1 MPQSL
6 SAHTSPG
13 AVPTLTGRLKI
24 QFDAL
29 DSCHQQTI
37 DTLNL
42 LVKLVDQLDQHA
54 ADEPVKRMARQ
65 ILTFFGGESRAHHA
79 EEEHLVF
86 PPILQGLDHRLIE
99 KVRRLQQD
107 HVWLEQDWLEL
118 GLQLDA
124 IARGY
129 NWYDREALRQGTST
143 FVALYLDHID
153 LEESIIYPQ
162 AKRRLAERADA
173 GAARVQAE
181 QTRRR
186 T

>member
-1 MPQSL
+1 M
-6 SAHTSPG
+6 
-13 AVPTLTGRLKI
+13 

-29 DSCHQQTI
+29 DTCHQQTLA
-37 DTLNL
+37 TLNL

-54 ADEPVKRMARQ
+54 ADEPVKRLARE
-65 ILTFFGGESRAHHA
+65 IISFFNGESRSHHA

-99 KVRRLQQD
+99 KIRRLQQD

-129 NWYDREALRQGTST
+129 NWYDREALRNGTST

-173 GAARVQAE
+173 GAARLEAE
-181 QTRRR
+181 QTRRHA
-186 T
+186 

>member
-1 MPQSL
+1 MPMSPPAPSARPAAPAL
-6 SAHTSPG
+6 S
-13 AVPTLTGRLKI
+13 GRLKL

-29 DSCHQQTI
+29 DTCHQQTI
-37 DTLNL
+37 DTLHL
-42 LVKLVDQLDQHA
+42 LVQLVEQLDQHA
-54 ADEPVKRMARQ
+54 ADEPVKRVARQ
-65 ILTFFGGESRAHHA
+65 IIGFFNGESRAHHA

-129 NWYDREALRQGTST
+129 NWYDRQALRQGTST

-153 LEESIIYPQ
+153 LEESIVYPQ

-173 GAARVQAE
+173 GAARLHAE
-181 QTRRR
+181 ETRRR
-186 T
+186 A

>member
-1 MPQSL
+1 MPL
-6 SAHTSPG
+6 SPFAPASPP
-13 AVPTLTGRLKI
+13 AVPTLSGRLKI

-29 DSCHQQTI
+29 DTCHQQTI
-37 DTLNL
+37 DTLNQ
-42 LVKLVDQLDQHA
+42 LVKLVEQLDQHA
-54 ADEPVKRMARQ
+54 ADEPVKRMARA
-65 ILTFFGGESRAHHA
+65 IIAFFNGESRAHHA
-79 EEEHLVF
+79 DEEHLVF

-129 NWYDREALRQGTST
+129 NWYDREALRKCTST

-153 LEESIIYPQ
+153 LEESIVYPQ
-162 AKRRLAERADA
+162 AKRRLAERSDA
-173 GAARVQAE
+173 GAARLQAE
-181 QTRRR
+181 QVRRR
-186 T
+186 A